1 MGLLNFLYKDEAL
14 IASLYAQ
21 IYRGRL
27 VEIDREESTTDS
39 ENGEIKGGIPLLGA
53 KTAWGSGACQRVRE
67 TIDPHDAAT
76 LDVLKHLEA
85 FAVSEE
91 EALPNKVV
99 LLSGRLALMSH
110 SQRSC
115 IIDMLFESH
124 IKNIKNAMG
133 LPQKQANR
141 LYDLSKKGCA
151 GKSEEVR
158 LFFQSSSGAWYWGSA
173 VESNFSPHMDALQIS
188 YGVDLVPVNIFAI
201 YLGSSCDKYEIDKD
215 GAQFSRALQSM
226 TAMANNALAGEDVSL
241 KSAITPLAIIQ
252 PIDAEEA

>member
-39 ENGEIKGGIPLLGA
+39 ENGEIKGGMPLLGA

-115 IIDMLFESH
+115 IIDMLFESRGFNLKVQH
-124 IKNIKNAMG
+124 
-133 LPQKQANR
+133 L
-141 LYDLSKKGCA
+141 
-151 GKSEEVR
+151 
-158 LFFQSSSGAWYWGSA
+158 LFG
-173 VESNFSPHMDALQIS
+173 
-188 YGVDLVPVNIFAI
+188 
-201 YLGSSCDKYEIDKD
+201 
-215 GAQFSRALQSM
+215 R
-226 TAMANNALAGEDVSL
+226 
-241 KSAITPLAIIQ
+241 
-252 PIDAEEA
+252 